1 VVLNAFLTVKEQA
14 LRSSRVQSQSIRE
27 WRTGA
32 FDLRRT
38 TVATPDATIKM
49 RKGTQIMS
57 RGNLLEGIK
66 VESIFHPSDFSEA
79 SEVAFA
85 HALKI
90 ALVARAKLTLLHVEA
105 SPSAEWQDFP
115 GVRDA
120 LERWQLIP
128 KGSPKSAVGQLGIDV
143 GKVIAS
149 SKDPVKACL
158 GFLEKHPTDLIVLA
172 VRQCAGRMRWFE
184 KSVGKPIARGA
195 GQMTL
200 FIPHGADGFVSR
212 QDGSIS
218 LRNILIPIT
227 IKPRPQPSV
236 EATVRLIRNL
246 RLPAGMVTLLH
257 VGPAAEKP
265 SVKVPENTDWTWNYV
280 AKAGEPADTI
290 LQTAT
295 EDRAGL
301 IVMTTDGPDG
311 FLDGLRGTTSERVLR
326 KARCPV
332 VNLPVG
338 SMLG

>member
-1 VVLNAFLTVKEQA
+1 MRRNGNNQGTERIQNMSQTNRLN
-14 LRSSRVQSQSIRE
+14 
-27 WRTGA
+27 
-32 FDLRRT
+32 
-38 TVATPDATIKM
+38 
-49 RKGTQIMS
+49 
-57 RGNLLEGIK
+57 GIK

-90 ALVARAKLTLLHVEA
+90 ALMARAKLTVLHVDA
-105 SPSAEWQDFP
+105 SPSAHWQDFP
-115 GVRDA
+115 GVRDT
-120 LERWQLIP
+120 LERWKLIP

-143 GKVIAS
+143 DKVIAS

-158 GFLEKHPTDLIVLA
+158 GFLEKHPGDLIVLA
-172 VRQCAGRMRWFE
+172 VRQHEGRMRWLD

-200 FIPHGADGFVSR
+200 FIPPGVEGFVSR
-212 QDGSIS
+212 QDGSIT
-218 LRNILIPIT
+218 LRKILIPVT
-227 IKPRPQPSV
+227 SKPRPQPSV
-236 EATVRLIRNL
+236 EAVVRLIRNL
-246 RLPAGMVTLLH
+246 QLPAGMVTLLH
-257 VGPAAEKP
+257 VGPAAEAP
-265 SVKVPENTDWTWNYV
+265 SVKLPGDTGWTWNSV
-280 AKAGEPADTI
+280 AKAGEPADSI

-295 EDRAGL
+295 ELRADL

-332 VNLPVG
+332 ANLPVG